1 MDFPSDVRHLWYTQ
15 EYELEK
21 EVFEDLPPWMDATKS
36 IDPVLHFELKIVV
49 NNVLNSMTVREQTVL
64 RMRFWQEMTFDECG
78 HCLRVTKERIRQI
91 EAKALRKLKHRS
103 RSDNLLPYLTN
114 H

>member
-1 MDFPSDVRHLWYTQ
+1 MDFPSEVRHLWYTQ

-49 NNVLNSMTVREQTVL
+49 NNVLN
-64 RMRFWQEMTFDECG
+64 
-78 HCLRVTKERIRQI
+78 
-91 EAKALRKLKHRS
+91 
-103 RSDNLLPYLTN
+103 
-114 H
+114 